1 VLGSLRGALSLYGRY
16 IAISMR
22 GQLQYRASFAMLA
35 LGQLVGTGVEFI
47 GIWAL
52 FHRFG
57 ALGPWSLAQVA
68 FLYGLADVGF
78 ALASAFCRGFDTFG
92 NMVKSGDFDRL
103 LLRPRSTVLQLL
115 GQELHL
121 MRVGRLAQG
130 LVILIWAGQ
139 AAGVDWSA
147 ATVGLL
153 LTALAGGVC
162 LYTGI
167 IVLQATS
174 TFWTVETL
182 EVWSSFTYG
191 GNYASQYPLT
201 IYRPWFRRALLTAL
215 PLGCVVYLPGVA
227 ILGATEPL
235 GTPVELQWAAP
246 LAGVAFL
253 LVSLQIWRLG
263 VRRYTSTGS

>member
-1 VLGSLRGALSLYGRY
+1 MLASLRDALALYGRY

-22 GQLQYRASFAMLA
+22 GQLQYRASFAMHA
-35 LGQLVGTGVEFI
+35 IGQLVGTGVEFL
-47 GIWAL
+47 GVWAL

-68 FLYGLADVGF
+68 FFYGLADVGF
-78 ALASAFCRGFDTFG
+78 AVASAFCRGFDLFG
-92 NMVKSGDFDRL
+92 AMVKSGDFDRV

-115 GQELHL
+115 GQELTL
-121 MRVGRLAQG
+121 MRVGRLTQG
-130 LVILIWAGQ
+130 LVILVWASQ

-147 ATVGLL
+147 AKVCLL
-153 LTALAGGVC
+153 LGALVGGVC

-167 IVLQATS
+167 VVLQATS
-174 TFWTVETL
+174 TFWTIETL
-182 EVWSSFTYG
+182 EVWSSFTFG

-215 PLGCVVYLPGVA
+215 PLGCVVYLPAVA
-227 ILGATEPL
+227 ILGAAEPL
-235 GTPVELQWAAP
+235 GTPIAMQWAAP

-253 LVSLQIWRLG
+253 LVSLQIWKLG
-263 VRRYTSTGS
+263 VRRYTLTGS